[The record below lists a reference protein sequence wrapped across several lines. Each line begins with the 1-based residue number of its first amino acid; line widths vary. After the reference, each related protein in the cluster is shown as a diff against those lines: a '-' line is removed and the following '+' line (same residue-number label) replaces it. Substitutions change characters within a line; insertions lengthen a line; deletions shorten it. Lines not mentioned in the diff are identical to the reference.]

1 MARERFVQGNRFFE
15 HLVNIAECRK
25 NLDLRYNLTDDL

>member
-1 MARERFVQGNRFFE
+1 MQGNRFFE

-25 NLDLRYNLTDDL
+25 NLDLRYKLMTSEDL